1 MLDKICPAFWS
12 KWTDWERC
20 DKECGPGGRQ
30 KKVRYCQEFFTN
42 YDSKACKGHGV
53 ITRHCKTNKR
63 CSEKDN
69 IVLIPYIKY
78 GKGRLIDMKYP
89 NSSLCLVPLLKSDNN
104 NLGFGL
110 DMYDYFFYYML
121 KTNSSEIRITT
132 SVGTAL
138 SSHLWIKQHDI
149 NTISL
154 VTLDN
159 SLVIAGT
166 SKNQTQNIDEKP
178 SSIFIVNTE
187 SQGRNGP
194 DLPEDFALSCMLNLN
209 MTHIIL
215 IANDYQTIVMDIQNN
230 QITKVIEDSQLGE
243 TETFSNVT
251 VCGYDVKDNYVLII
265 SKNRTMS
272 SIMTYPFVEWNHNGP
287 ALSEKISSGK
297 ILPGI
302 NDTGL
307 FLIGIV
313 ESTFEMYYAHLECKN
328 CLWDDLGSTKQMKN
342 DSHFEI
348 SRAIKIPSYMYK
360 NCSENPKPGFY
371 GVNNLGTYV

>member
-1 MLDKICPAFWS
+1 MLDKICPAFWT
-12 KWTDWERC
+12 KWTEWERC

-30 KKVRYCQEFFTN
+30 KKVRHCQEFYTN
-42 YDSKACKGHGV
+42 HDSNACNGHGV
-53 ITRHCKTNKR
+53 MYKKCKKNRR
-63 CSEKDN
+63 CSQNDN
-69 IVLIPYIKY
+69 YVLVPYIKH
-78 GKGRLIDMKYP
+78 GKGRLINMKNP
-89 NSSLCLVPLLKSDNN
+89 NSSLCLVPILESNYN

-110 DMYDYFFYYML
+110 DMNDFFFYYL
-121 KTNSSEIRITT
+121 IKTNSSEMRF
-132 SVGTAL
+132 SVSDHSHHM
-138 SSHLWIKQHDI
+138 SSHSWIKEHEI
-149 NTISL
+149 NTINL
-154 VTLDN
+154 VTLEN
-159 SLVIAGT
+159 SLVIVGT
-166 SKNQTQNIDEKP
+166 RKNQTQKIDEKP
-178 SSIFIVNTE
+178 SSIYILNTE
-187 SQGRNGP
+187 SQGRSGP
-194 DLPEDFALSCMLNLN
+194 DLPEDFVLACMLNLN

-215 IANDYQTIVMDIQNN
+215 IANDYQTIVMDIQND
-230 QITKVIEDSQLGE
+230 QITKVIKDSQLG
-243 TETFSNVT
+243 ETFSNVT

-328 CLWDDLGSTKQMKN
+328 CLWNDLGSTKQMKN

-348 SRAIKIPSYMYK
+348 SRAIKIPSDMYK

-371 GVNNLGTYV
+371 GVDNLGTYV